1 MAATAPTNRWH
12 CLTPDE
18 ALQALESGREGLS
31 EAEAAKRRERYGANI
46 LPRAARPGWTAILLR
61 QFANPLVLL
70 LIAAAAVSLAIGEVE
85 DALFIAVVLI
95 FNAAVGAVQEKSA
108 ESSAEALDR
117 YLESQVRVLRREGE
131 RSLPASQLVPGDVVS
146 LESGDAVPADLRLL
160 ESHRLTA
167 DESLLSGESLPVS
180 KDAGLELPEETLLTE
195 RRNMAFAG
203 STVNGGRALGL
214 VAATGLSTE
223 IGGIS
228 GALAGRADQPP
239 PLVLRIQRFTRK
251 LSIAS
256 VVIVAV
262 IGLADYARGAELIE
276 VFITAI
282 ALAVAAIPEGL
293 PIAITVALSIA
304 SRRMARRNVIVRA
317 LPAVEGLG
325 ACTLIASDKTGTLT
339 ENRLTLLR
347 AYTPLGGEQ
356 DLSVRG
362 EAGDA
367 LTRLLR
373 AGLLCNDA
381 RGQSEEDLVGDAV
394 DRAFLTAALRQGIDI
409 AAARAGCP
417 RLYGIP
423 YEPER
428 KYQATFHQEDQPQAP
443 SCLLACVKGAAE
455 VVLPLCEELP
465 PEVPSVAEALAAQGL
480 RVIAVAEGEVEEL
493 QAHEAEHPPEGLR
506 FLGLVGLSDPLR
518 EGAKEAV
525 AACRSAGVKV
535 CLVTGD
541 HPRTA
546 VAIARE
552 LGLDAEED
560 RVVTGRELQKEN
572 GELDARIARTEVFAR
587 VEPLQKL
594 RIVESLMRAGHYV
607 AVTGDGVNDAPALR
621 SANIGV
627 AMGRS
632 GTDVARGAADL
643 ILTNDA
649 FSSIAAGIEEG
660 RAAYDNVR
668 RVTLLLLATGF
679 GEIVLF
685 LLALVSGLPLPLFA
699 VQLLWLNLVTNGIQ
713 DMALAFERGEPDS
726 LKRPPRPP
734 SEPLFDRRMAEQ
746 VSLSGLYIGLGAFL
760 VYWLGLSW
768 GWSEE
773 EARSA
778 TLLMMVLFENVHALN
793 CRSERRSILRLP
805 LSGNPLLI
813 LSILGALGLHVAAA
827 WIPGLNSTLGVVP
840 PTWEM
845 LALLAPLALGLIL
858 LMEVYK
864 RLRRKKL

>member
-1 MAATAPTNRWH
+1 MAADPAPPAWH
-12 CLTPDE
+12 GLRRE
-18 ALQALESGREGLS
+18 AALQQLDSSSEGLS
-31 EAEAAKRRERYGANI
+31 DEEAGRRRARHGANI
-46 LPRAARPGWTAILLR
+46 LPRAARPGWARILLR

-70 LIAAAAVSLAIGEVE
+70 LIAAALVSLVIGETE
-85 DALFIAVVLI
+85 DAVFIALVLI
-95 FNAAVGAVQEKSA
+95 FNAAVGALQEKSA
-108 ESSAEALDR
+108 ESSAAALDR
-117 YLESQVRVLRREGE
+117 YLESQVRVRRGGEE
-131 RSLPASQLVPGDVVS
+131 RSLPASQLVPGDIVA

-160 ESHRLTA
+160 ESQRLTL

-180 KDAGLELPEETLLTE
+180 KDASLQLPEETLLTD

-203 STVNGGRALGL
+203 STVNAGRAVGL
-214 VAATGLSTE
+214 VAATGLATE
-223 IGGIS
+223 IGSIS
-228 GALAGRADQPP
+228 GALTGRKDQPP

-256 VVIVAV
+256 VLAVAV
-262 IGLADYARGAELIE
+262 IGIADYARGTELIE

-347 AYTPLGGEQ
+347 AYTPLGGDH
-356 DLSVRG
+356 DLSLRG

-367 LTRLLR
+367 LTKLLR

-381 RGQSEEDLVGDAV
+381 RGRCEEDFVGDAV
-394 DRAFLTAALRQGIDI
+394 DRAFLTAALWQGIDI
-409 AAARAGCP
+409 AAARGGCP

-428 KYQATFHQEDQPQAP
+428 KYQATFHQEDPPPAP
-443 SCLLACVKGAAE
+443 GLLLTCVKGAAE
-455 VVLPLCEELP
+455 VVLPLCEQLP

-480 RVIAVAEGEVEEL
+480 RVIAVAEGDVEEQ
-493 QAHEAEHPPEGLR
+493 QAHDAERPPEGLR

-525 AACRSAGVKV
+525 AACGSAGVKV

-552 LGLDAEED
+552 LGLDAAED
-560 RVVTGRELQKEN
+560 RVVTGRELQE
-572 GELDARIARTEVFAR
+572 GDGALDERIARAQVFAR

-594 RIVESLMRAGHYV
+594 RIVESLMQAGHYV

-643 ILTNDA
+643 ILTDDA

-685 LLALVSGLPLPLFA
+685 LLALMSGLPLPLFA

-760 VYWLGLSW
+760 VYWLGLTW

-793 CRSERRSILRLP
+793 CRSERRSLLRLP
-805 LSGNPLLI
+805 LFGNPLLL
-813 LSILGALGLHVAAA
+813 LSILGALALHLAAA
-827 WIPGLNSTLGVVP
+827 WVPGLNSTLGVVP

-845 LALLAPLALGLIL
+845 LALLLPLALGLVL
-858 LMEVYK
+858 LMESYK
-864 RLRRKKL
+864 RLRRARL